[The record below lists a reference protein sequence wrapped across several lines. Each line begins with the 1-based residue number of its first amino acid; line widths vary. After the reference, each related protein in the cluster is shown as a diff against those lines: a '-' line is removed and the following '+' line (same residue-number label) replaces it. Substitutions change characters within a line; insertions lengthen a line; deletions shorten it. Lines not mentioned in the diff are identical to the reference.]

1 MRKITLAAS
10 IASIFVG
17 FSAWALTPT
26 IPFSELPALTQ
37 EPQHKVASKRVTGLF
52 TRSHYHRFDLD
63 DAFSEQ
69 VFQRYLKQLDYRRNV
84 LLKSDLDT
92 FSIYSKQF
100 DDMLKSGD
108 LTPAYKMFELVQKR
122 RYDRFAYALTLLD
135 KEIDFT
141 VANDK
146 YQYDREDAT
155 WPKDEAEVN
164 ELWRQRVKYDALNLK
179 LTGKEWDE
187 IVPVLEKR
195 YNNAIK
201 RLSQTKSEDVFQGVM
216 NAFSRTVE
224 PHTSYLSPRNAER
237 FQMEMNL
244 SLEGIGAVLQMD
256 DDYTVIKSL
265 VAGGPAA
272 TSEKLSPED
281 KIVGVGQEGK
291 EVVDVIGW
299 RLDDVVELIKGPKG
313 SKVVLQILPKKG
325 GSSAKPFEVV
335 IVRDKIRLEDRA
347 ATSEVIEPDNGLYAN
362 RKIGVIQIPG
372 FYMDL
377 SKDVSKEI
385 VKLKEAQVEGI
396 IIDLRGNGGGALTEA
411 TLLTGLFIEQG
422 PVVQIR
428 DANGKVSQNRDNDG
442 RTSYNGP
449 LTVMVDRYSASASEI
464 FAAALQDYDRALIV
478 GESTFG
484 KGTVQQHKSL
494 GRIYDMYEKPI
505 GHVQYTIAKFYR
517 INGGST
523 QLKGVTPDISFPSA
537 LEPGEYGEAEEEN
550 ALPWDKVPVAQY
562 GTLGDINPHLITN
575 LDSKHQV
582 RIKDDVEFSYIYQ
595 DIADF
600 KKHHGETTVSLV
612 ESERITERESNE
624 KKQLDRLNERRVSQG
639 LEVVKTLD
647 AEDEAK
653 TDEDE
658 TVTEEEEVNTP
669 DAFLDETVYITLD
682 LVDIDRVAKNESK

>member
-1 MRKITLAAS
+1 MRKIPLVVS

-17 FSAWALTPT
+17 FSAWALTPS

-63 DAFSEQ
+63 DTFSEQ
-69 VFQRYLKQLDYRRNV
+69 VFNRYLKQLDYRRNV
-84 LLKSDLDT
+84 MLQSDLDS
-92 FSIYSKQF
+92 FGIYSKQF

-108 LTPAYKMFELVQKR
+108 LTPAYKMFDLVQKR
-122 RYDRFAYALTLLD
+122 RYERFAYALSLLD

-146 YQYDREDAT
+146 YQYDREDAA
-155 WPKDEAEVN
+155 WAKDEAEIN

-179 LTGKEWDE
+179 LTGKTWEE

-281 KIVGVGQEGK
+281 KIVGVGQDGK
-291 EVVDVIGW
+291 EIVDVIGW

-335 IVRDKIRLEDRA
+335 IIRDKIRLEDRA
-347 ATSEVIEPDNGLYAN
+347 ATSEVIEPEDGLYAN
-362 RKIGVIQIPG
+362 RKVGVIQIPG

-377 SKDVSKEI
+377 SKDVSKEL

-442 RTSYNGP
+442 KVSYSGP

-494 GRIYDMYEKPI
+494 GRIYDMYDKPI

-550 ALPWDKVPVAQY
+550 ALPWDKVLVAQY
-562 GTLGDINPHLITN
+562 GTLGDVNPNLITN
-575 LDSKHQV
+575 LDTKHKA
-582 RIKDDVEFSYIYQ
+582 RIIKDVEFGYIYQ
-595 DIADF
+595 DIAEF
-600 KKHHGETTVSLV
+600 KEHHGEKTVSLV
-612 ESERITERESNE
+612 ESERISERETND

-639 LEVVKTLD
+639 LEVVKSLESD
-647 AEDEAK
+647 
-653 TDEDE
+653 DE
-658 TVTEEEEVNTP
+658 TDTEVVDEEEVETP

-682 LVDIDRVAKNESK
+682 LVDIEKVAKNDIK

>member
-1 MRKITLAAS
+1 MRKLTLAAS

-17 FSAWALTPT
+17 FSAWALTPS
-26 IPFSELPALTQ
+26 IPSSELPSLTQ

-52 TRSHYHRFDLD
+52 TRAHYHRFDLD

-69 VFQRYLKQLDYRRNV
+69 VFDRYLKQLDYRRNV
-84 LLKSDLDT
+84 LLQSDIDSFKPYAT
-92 FSIYSKQF
+92 QF

-108 LTPAYKMFELVQKR
+108 LTAAYKMFDLVQQR
-122 RYDRFAYALTLLD
+122 RYDRFAYALSLLD
-135 KEIDFT
+135 QEMDFN
-141 VANDK
+141 VPGDS
-146 YQYDREDAT
+146 YQYDRDDAA
-155 WPKDEAEVN
+155 WPKDEAELN

-179 LTGKEWDE
+179 LTGKNWDE
-187 IVPVLEKR
+187 IVKVLDKR

-216 NAFSRTVE
+216 NAFSRSVE

-272 TSEKLSPED
+272 NSEKLAPED
-281 KIVGVGQEGK
+281 RIVGVGQEGK
-291 EVVDVIGW
+291 EIVDVIGW

-325 GSSAKPFEVV
+325 GSSAKPIDVT

-347 ATSEVIEPDNGLYAN
+347 ATSEVIEPETGDYAG
-362 RKIGVIQIPG
+362 RKVGVIKIPG
-372 FYMDL
+372 FYMNL
-377 SKDVSKEI
+377 SQDVTKEL
-385 VKLKEAQVEGI
+385 VKLKEAKVEGVV
-396 IIDLRGNGGGALTEA
+396 IDLRGNGGGALTEA

-442 RTSYNGP
+442 RVTYSGP

-494 GRIYDMYEKPI
+494 GRIYDMYDKPI

-523 QLKGVTPDISFPSA
+523 QLKGVTPDIPFPSA
-537 LEPGEYGEAEEEN
+537 LEPGEYGEAEEAN

-562 GTLGDINPHLITN
+562 GTLGDITPELVTN
-575 LDSKHQV
+575 LDSRHQQ
-582 RIKDDVEFSYIYQ
+582 RIKKDVEFGYIDQ
-595 DIADF
+595 DIAEF
-600 KKHHGETTVSLV
+600 KKSHKETSVSLV
-612 ESERITERESNE
+612 EKERVAEREANDE
-624 KKQLDRLNERRVSQG
+624 KQLARLNERRAVDG
-639 LEVVKTLD
+639 LEALKSLDD
-647 AEDEAK
+647 AE
-653 TDEDE
+653 ED
-658 TVTEEEEVNTP
+658 VKAP

-682 LVDIDRVAKNESK
+682 LVDMERVAKNQAK

>member
-1 MRKITLAAS
+1 MRKMSLAVS

-17 FSAWALTPT
+17 FSAWAVSPT
-26 IPFSELPALTQ
+26 IQFSELPALKQ

-52 TRSHYHRFDLD
+52 TRSHYHRFEMD
-63 DAFSEQ
+63 DAFSKQ
-69 VFQRYLKQLDYRRNV
+69 VFERYLKQLDYRKNV
-84 LLKSDLDT
+84 LLQSDVDS
-92 FSIYSKQF
+92 FMAYSTQF

-108 LTPAYKMFELVQKR
+108 LQQAYAMFEVIQKR
-122 RYDRFAYALTLLD
+122 RYERFAYALSLLD
-135 KEIDFT
+135 EEMKFD
-141 VANDK
+141 VAGDA
-146 YQYDREDAT
+146 YEFDRKDAA
-155 WPKDEAEVN
+155 WPKTEAELN
-164 ELWRQRVKYDALNLK
+164 ELWRQRVKYDALNLT
-179 LTGKEWDE
+179 LTGKKWDE
-187 IVPVLEKR
+187 IVTILSKR
-195 YNNAIK
+195 YNNSIK
-201 RLSQTKSEDVFQGVM
+201 RLSQTHSEDVFQGVM
-216 NAFSRTVE
+216 NAFARTVE

-244 SLEGIGAVLQMD
+244 SLEGIGAVLQVD

-281 KIVGVGQEGK
+281 KIVGVGQEGEK
-291 EVVDVIGW
+291 IVDVIGW

-313 SKVVLQILPKKG
+313 SKVVLEILPNKG
-325 GSSAKPFEVV
+325 GSSAKPFELT

-347 ATSEVIEPDNGLYAN
+347 ATSKVVEPSEGPYAN
-362 RKIGVIQIPG
+362 RKVGVIQIPG
-372 FYMDL
+372 FYMNL
-377 SKDVSKEI
+377 SKDVSKELAE
-385 VKLKEAQVEGI
+385 LKEAKVEGI

-428 DANGKVSQNRDNDG
+428 DANGRVSQNRDNDG
-442 RTSYNGP
+442 RVTYDGP

-523 QLKGVTPDISFPSA
+523 QLKGVTPDIPFPSA

-562 GTLGDINPHLITN
+562 GTLSEIYPQLIQN
-575 LDSKHQV
+575 LDSKHQQ
-582 RIKDDVEFSYIYQ
+582 RIKTDVEFGYIFQ
-595 DIADF
+595 DIEEF
-600 KKHHGETTVSLV
+600 KANHNDKTVSLV
-612 ESERITERESNE
+612 ESERLAERDEND
-624 KKQLDRLNERRVSQG
+624 KKQLDRENERRVREG
-639 LEVVKTLD
+639 LEVVKSLD
-647 AEDEAK
+647 DIEDDADK
-653 TDEDE
+653 T
-658 TVTEEEEVNTP
+658 
-669 DAFLDETVYITLD
+669 DAFLDETAYITLD
-682 LVDIDRVAKNESK
+682 LVDIEKVAKNQN

>member
-1 MRKITLAAS
+1 MRKMSLAVS

-17 FSAWALTPT
+17 FSAWAVSPT
-26 IPFSELPALTQ
+26 IQFSELPALKQ

-52 TRSHYHRFDLD
+52 TRSHYHRFEMD
-63 DAFSEQ
+63 DAFSKQ
-69 VFQRYLKQLDYRRNV
+69 VFERYLKQLDYRKNV
-84 LLKSDLDT
+84 LLQSDVDS
-92 FSIYSKQF
+92 FMAYSTQF
-100 DDMLKSGD
+100 DDMLKSGN
-108 LTPAYKMFELVQKR
+108 LQQAYSMFEVIQKR
-122 RYDRFAYALTLLD
+122 RYERFSYALSLLD
-135 KEIDFT
+135 KEMKFD
-141 VANDK
+141 VAGDV
-146 YQYDREDAT
+146 YEFDRKDAA
-155 WPKDEAEVN
+155 WPKNEAELN
-164 ELWRQRVKYDALNLK
+164 ELWRQRVKYDALNLS
-179 LTGKEWDE
+179 LTGKKWDE
-187 IVPVLEKR
+187 IVTILSKR
-195 YNNAIK
+195 YNNSIK
-201 RLSQTKSEDVFQGVM
+201 RLSQTHSEDVFQGVM
-216 NAFSRTVE
+216 NAFARTVE

-244 SLEGIGAVLQMD
+244 SLEGIGAVLQVD

-281 KIVGVGQEGK
+281 KIVGVGQEGE

-313 SKVVLQILPKKG
+313 SKVVLEILPNKG
-325 GSSAKPFEVV
+325 GSSAKSFELT

-347 ATSEVIEPDNGLYAN
+347 ATSKVVEPTEGPYAN
-362 RKIGVIQIPG
+362 RKVGVIQIPG

-377 SKDVSKEI
+377 SKDVSKELAE
-385 VKLKEAQVEGI
+385 LKEAKVEGI

-428 DANGKVSQNRDNDG
+428 DANGRVSQNRDNDG
-442 RTSYNGP
+442 RVTYDGP

-562 GTLGDINPHLITN
+562 GTLTEIYPQLIQN
-575 LDSKHQV
+575 LDGKHQQ
-582 RIKDDVEFSYIYQ
+582 RIKTDVEFSYIFQ
-595 DIADF
+595 DIAEF
-600 KKHHGETTVSLV
+600 KESHNDKTVSLV
-612 ESERITERESNE
+612 ESERLAERDEND
-624 KKQLDRLNERRVSQG
+624 KKQLDRVNERRVRED
-639 LEVVKTLD
+639 LEIVKSLD
-647 AEDEAK
+647 DIEDDIEKA
-653 TDEDE
+653 
-658 TVTEEEEVNTP
+658 
-669 DAFLDETVYITLD
+669 DAFLDETAYITLD
-682 LVDIDRVAKNESK
+682 LADVEKVAKNQK

>member
-1 MRKITLAAS
+1 MRKLTLAAS

-17 FSAWALTPT
+17 FSAWALTPS
-26 IPFSELPALTQ
+26 IPSSELPSLTQ

-52 TRSHYHRFDLD
+52 TRAHYHRFDLD

-69 VFQRYLKQLDYRRNV
+69 VFDRYLKQLDYRRNV
-84 LLKSDLDT
+84 LLQSDIDSFKPYAT
-92 FSIYSKQF
+92 QF

-108 LTPAYKMFELVQKR
+108 LTAAYKMFDLIQQR
-122 RYDRFAYALTLLD
+122 RYDRFAYALSLLD
-135 KEIDFT
+135 KEMDFN
-141 VANDK
+141 VPGDS
-146 YQYDREDAT
+146 YQYDREDAA
-155 WPKDEAEVN
+155 WPKDEAELN

-179 LTGKEWDE
+179 LTGKNWDE
-187 IVPVLEKR
+187 IVKVLEKR

-216 NAFSRTVE
+216 NAFSRSVE

-272 TSEKLSPED
+272 NSEKLAPED
-281 KIVGVGQEGK
+281 RIVGVGQEGK
-291 EVVDVIGW
+291 EIVDVIGW

-325 GSSAKPFEVV
+325 GSSAKPIDVT

-347 ATSEVIEPDNGLYAN
+347 ATSEVIEPETGDYAG
-362 RKIGVIQIPG
+362 RKVGVIKIPG
-372 FYMDL
+372 FYMNL
-377 SKDVSKEI
+377 SQDVTKEL
-385 VKLKEAQVEGI
+385 VKLKEAKVEGVV
-396 IIDLRGNGGGALTEA
+396 IDLRGNGGGALTEA

-442 RTSYNGP
+442 RVTYSGP

-494 GRIYDMYEKPI
+494 GRIYDMYDKPI

-523 QLKGVTPDISFPSA
+523 QLKGVTPDIPFPSA
-537 LEPGEYGEAEEEN
+537 LEPGEYGEAEEAN

-562 GTLGDINPHLITN
+562 GTLGDITPELVTN
-575 LDSKHQV
+575 LDSRHQQ
-582 RIKDDVEFSYIYQ
+582 RIKKDVEFGYIDQ
-595 DIADF
+595 DIAEF
-600 KKHHGETTVSLV
+600 KKSHKETSVSLV
-612 ESERITERESNE
+612 EKERIAERETNDE
-624 KKQLDRLNERRVSQG
+624 KQLARLNERRAVDG
-639 LEVVKTLD
+639 LEALKSLDD
-647 AEDEAK
+647 AEDDVKA
-653 TDEDE
+653 
-658 TVTEEEEVNTP
+658 P

-682 LVDIDRVAKNESK
+682 LVDMERVAKNQAK